1 MISFKD
7 TNDAGESS
15 LTQTPSIESD
25 EEYDYF
31 PRSTPFLRFGRQ
43 LPSSSGAFL
52 RFGRSSSNFLRF
64 GRSPS
69 NFLRFGPSNQNGE
82 TFPRFDRFGRK
93 GEFLRFG

>member
-43 LPSSSGAFL
+43 LPSSSGV
-52 RFGRSSSNFLRF
+52 FLRF